1 MDYKEKIKKVVGSF
15 VKNHNFVYKKAK
27 DSRIK
32 NRKQHDLNKKT
43 KQLQKSLSKDRF
55 NQYLDSLYKED
66 PDLAYKKD
74 CDSTYKASDSTY
86 KENN

>member
-43 KQLQKSLSKDRF
+43 KQLKKFKKAAQKKKISVTVK
-55 NQYLDSLYKED
+55 QKKKEM
-66 PDLAYKKD
+66 LI
-74 CDSTYKASDSTY
+74 
-86 KENN
+86 